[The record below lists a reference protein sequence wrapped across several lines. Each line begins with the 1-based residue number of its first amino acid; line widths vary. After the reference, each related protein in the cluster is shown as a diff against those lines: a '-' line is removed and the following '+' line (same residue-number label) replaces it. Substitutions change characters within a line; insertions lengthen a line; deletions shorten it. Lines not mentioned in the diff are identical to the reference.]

1 MKKKKGFTLIELLAS
16 LVILAFILVIAV
28 PKIVNVIDN
37 SKLGTITSSA
47 KVVLDSAEKK
57 QSENQVLENPS
68 IINCENVSKLNDTD
82 YSSCDLTFNNKIPY
96 IVLVG
101 SGKLE
106 GYKCEGT
113 KDNLNCRKVVNI
125 SLTIDLDGGTGNN
138 QAGSYERN
146 TTLELISPSKEGYT
160 FTGWKIVSGDG
171 SINNSVLTLGIK
183 NMKIK
188 ALYQLNE
195 QKLNIDL
202 DGGTGNNQAGSYTV
216 GSNVTLPVPTK
227 EGYDFS
233 GWELIS
239 GNSNLSGNSIT
250 IGSEETSIKATWIK
264 KVTLTLDLDGG
275 TITSNASGV
284 YSRNTTITLGTPT
297 KTGYNF
303 SKWQITAG
311 DSTLSGNKLTIGT
324 TDTTIKAIYT
334 AKKYTV
340 TYNANGGTVNTSS
353 RIVTYDDTYGTLV
366 TPERLGY
373 SFLGWYTTKTGGS
386 KISSNTVVKITS
398 NQTIYAHW
406 QLEYLVCNNSVI
418 KCGVA
423 ESDLKSTSITQFL
436 RYTGTCEYI
445 CDDASSGNF
454 RIKFKTSGKLLSTE
468 TTKIDAFLVGGG
480 GGGADSDRIT
490 DLTQYGGDT
499 YRHGGAGGG
508 GGYTTTKKNITL
520 TKNTTYTITIGAG
533 GLKADDKKAGDGG
546 TTSAFEATALGGKG
560 GNVGSESNG
569 AGIGGDGGS
578 GGGNYSF
585 YTPSPGGSDGANS
598 GGKGQGTTT
607 AEFGE
612 TGRTLYSGG
621 GAGGRESFNWYCKD
635 AAASE
640 GGGGGTGENGTAN
653 TGGGGGGG
661 RGGNSGGNGGSGIVV
676 IRNVVPEPEDKV
688 TFSKMLNNYKCSY
701 SSGSTTGLYFTYTG
715 KCSLL
720 NDSGTH
726 YKVVF
731 TTSGTLKIYSSLPI
745 DAFLVAGGGGGSG
758 NSYGYG
764 GNGGEVVTEKGITL
778 TAGSSYSIVIG
789 AGGAGGDYLSRG
801 SNGSNTTAFGITAH
815 GGLGGG
821 NTSNSYGS
829 AGGTPSSDNC
839 TPAKGKSY
847 GIGGQYK
854 NSNSQTTCEFNE
866 AIFNSSGTITGCK
879 AKAYGPG
886 GGAKCTSESNCGYNN
901 CGSAGG
907 VDGGGYGAGYLDN
920 YHQGGGSATAN
931 TGGGGGAGSNVQG
944 NEGGGGSGGSGI
956 VMIRDAR

>member
-28 PKIVNVIDN
+28 PRIVNVIDN

-340 TYNANGGTVNTSS
+340 TYNANGGTVSGTSKS
-353 RIVTYDDTYGTLV
+353 VTYNAKYGTLP
-366 TPERLGY
+366 TPKRAGY
-373 SFLGWYTTKTGGS
+373 SFLGWYTAKTGGS
-386 KISSNTVVKITS
+386 KITETTIVKITS
-398 NQTIYAHW
+398 NQTIYAQW
-406 QLEYLVCNNSVI
+406 KETLITYEDLSKNYKCKNSSAGATPYIEY
-418 KCGVA
+418 
-423 ESDLKSTSITQFL
+423 
-436 RYTGTCEYI
+436 
-445 CDDASSGNF
+445 SGNCTLLNDGSGNW
-454 RIKFKTSGKLLSTE
+454 RIKFTTSGTVKFNTSMS
-468 TTKIDAFLVGGG
+468 IDIFLVGGG
-480 GGGADSDRIT
+480 GGGSDN
-490 DLTQYGGDT
+490 G
-499 YRHGGAGGG
+499 GGG
-508 GGYTTTKKNITL
+508 GGYTKTYKSQVISTGSYAVNVGSGGGAGSNGGASYFKDS
-520 TKNTTYTITIGAG
+520 TTYVA
-533 GLKADDKKAGDGG
+533 
-546 TTSAFEATALGGKG
+546 KG
-560 GNVGSESNG
+560 GNSGSGSY
-569 AGIGGDGGS
+569 GGSGGS
-578 GGGNYSF
+578 GGGGVCGA
-585 YTPSPGGSDGANS
+585 GGSYGNS
-598 GGKGQGTTT
+598 GNCNNYCYGDFEAGAAGAGQKTTT
-607 AEFGE
+607 CEFGE
-612 TGRTLYSGG
+612 GTTSSCTRGTDYAYSGG
-621 GAGGRESFNWYCKD
+621 GTSGFDSFNP
-635 AAASE
+635 SV
-640 GGGGGTGENGTAN
+640 GGGASCNGGSCGSAKAN
-653 TGGGGGGG
+653 TGGGGGG
-661 RGGNSGGNGGSGIVV
+661 
-676 IRNVVPEPEDKV
+676 
-688 TFSKMLNNYKCSY
+688 Y
-701 SSGSTTGLYFTYTG
+701 
-715 KCSLL
+715 
-720 NDSGTH
+720 
-726 YKVVF
+726 
-731 TTSGTLKIYSSLPI
+731 
-745 DAFLVAGGGGGSG
+745 
-758 NSYGYG
+758 
-764 GNGGEVVTEKGITL
+764 
-778 TAGSSYSIVIG
+778 
-789 AGGAGGDYLSRG
+789 
-801 SNGSNTTAFGITAH
+801 
-815 GGLGGG
+815 
-821 NTSNSYGS
+821 
-829 AGGTPSSDNC
+829 
-839 TPAKGKSY
+839 
-847 GIGGQYK
+847 
-854 NSNSQTTCEFNE
+854 
-866 AIFNSSGTITGCK
+866 
-879 AKAYGPG
+879 
-886 GGAKCTSESNCGYNN
+886 YN
-901 CGSAGG
+901 A
-907 VDGGGYGAGYLDN
+907 
-920 YHQGGGSATAN
+920 AT
-931 TGGGGGAGSNVQG
+931 
-944 NEGGGGSGGSGI
+944 SGGSGI
-956 VMIRDAR
+956 VIIRNKR